1 MTPREPLSRQRA
13 PENAQ
18 MCLASREKDPL
29 AHKPTQLL
37 SSEEG
42 AKLRKA
48 RFQGS
53 RAQVAC
59 VQAGL
64 ERSCLGGRRRG
75 VGLLGNPRGRGTGGG
90 PGAGEGTRASRSTP
104 AAGRGTRHPLL
115 PGPPTTSLRVK
126 AAGPQSGQQTPSVP
140 KRAQGLGLCA
150 CTEVLLPEDVFK
162 RSPFYGDI
170 APLA

>member
-75 VGLLGNPRGRGTGGG
+75 VGLLGNPGGRGTGGG
-90 PGAGEGTRASRSTP
+90 ARSRGGYARVSLYTCGGERHSPPSAPWPTDDEPAREGRGAPERPADALRPETSAGPGAVRL
-104 AAGRGTRHPLL
+104 H
-115 PGPPTTSLRVK
+115 
-126 AAGPQSGQQTPSVP
+126 
-140 KRAQGLGLCA
+140 
-150 CTEVLLPEDVFK
+150 
-162 RSPFYGDI
+162 RSP
-170 APLA
+170 AS